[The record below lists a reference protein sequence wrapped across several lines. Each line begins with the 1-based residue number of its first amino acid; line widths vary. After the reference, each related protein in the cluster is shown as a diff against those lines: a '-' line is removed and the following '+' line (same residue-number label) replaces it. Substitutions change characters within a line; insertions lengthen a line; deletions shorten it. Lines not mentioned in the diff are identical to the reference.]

1 MIMPTLSLALPSATP
16 VDSYIALSITF
27 MPLPL
32 TLPSFSYKA
41 NLHSYLLVLSIASTN
56 SL

>member
-1 MIMPTLSLALPSATP
+1 MIMPTLPLALPSATL

-41 NLHSYLLVLSIASTN
+41 NLHSYLLLLSIASTN